1 MSERNTEGHPYS
13 ELIEEGPRKPIK
25 IPIRDWIVE
34 RMKNCLRIAA
44 LKQSRTD
51 RDGWWID
58 DGEYFKEA
66 LEAIDALT
74 QAQASLAAARA
85 QALRE
90 AADIVHERDG
100 ECPSERG
107 P

>member
-51 RDGWWID
+51 RDGWID

-100 ECPSERG
+100 ECPR
-107 P
+107 